1 MKQNKLS
8 MAVEVDDQLVTLY
21 KEATAN
27 ALTNFASQTCS
38 HLQLE
43 QKEKLK
49 PTPPAAEL
57 SPHHEE
63 KRCST

>member
-1 MKQNKLS
+1 

-38 HLQLE
+38 HL
-43 QKEKLK
+43 
-49 PTPPAAEL
+49 
-57 SPHHEE
+57 
-63 KRCST
+63 